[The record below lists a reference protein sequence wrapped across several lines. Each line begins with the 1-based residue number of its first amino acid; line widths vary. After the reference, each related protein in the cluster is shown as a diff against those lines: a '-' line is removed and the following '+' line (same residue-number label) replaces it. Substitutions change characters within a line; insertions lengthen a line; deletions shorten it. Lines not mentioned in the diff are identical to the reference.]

1 MSGIRGI
8 FVTGTDTGTGK
19 TVVTAALAAALRSEG
34 WNVGVWKPVQSGEP
48 LGSGRSDAERLA
60 EGSGVSD
67 PPEEVASFTF
77 SAPLT
82 PWLAAKAEGV
92 HLTMEMLYAGGKRL
106 CSRYDAMLVEG
117 AGGAAVPLTEDALL
131 AEWIAYLRMPVLIV
145 ARAGLGTVNHTLLTV
160 SFLRQFGIDILGVVL
175 NEGACAAASPE
186 IAETAEAAGTAGTV
200 RAAASPGTPRNAEGA
215 AAVPG
220 VTDGAT
226 ATTEVPG
233 AAIDPTATVVR
244 SAAIDA
250 AATSAVPGVT
260 GGADAS
266 TEVPGAA
273 IDASAAVVR
282 SAAIDAAATSS
293 VSASVKTA
301 SAAMPPAASLQ
312 NASHEA
318 DPSISGNAA
327 LIEMFGGVKV
337 LGRFPQVGS
346 GPGPQLLA
354 ELVHTTLDLTPVRSF
369 LSKSLQ
375 IPPKLRDK
383 NAEVRT

>member
-8 FVTGTDTGTGK
+8 FVTGTDTGIGK

-48 LGSGRSDAERLA
+48 LGSGLSDAERLM
-60 EGSGVSD
+60 EGSGIAD
-67 PPEEVASFTF
+67 PPEEVAPFAF
-77 SAPLT
+77 NAPLT

-175 NEGACAAASPE
+175 NEGACAAAVPGNAAPAE
-186 IAETAEAAGTAGTV
+186 AVETVETADNARAVAA
-200 RAAASPGTPRNAEGA
+200 PGKPRNAG
-215 AAVPG
+215 
-220 VTDGAT
+220 
-226 ATTEVPG
+226 
-233 AAIDPTATVVR
+233 
-244 SAAIDA
+244 DA
-250 AATSAVPGVT
+250 AGVPGVT
-260 GGADAS
+260 GSAS
-266 TEVPGAA
+266 VTMEVSEVKGDTSSATEVPDAA
-273 IDASAAVVR
+273 IAASATPTVPA
-282 SAAIDAAATSS
+282 SAE
-293 VSASVKTA
+293 TA
-301 SAAMPPAASLQ
+301 STAIPPAASLR
-312 NASHEA
+312 NASHGHEL
-318 DPSISGNAA
+318 DPSIAGNAA

-337 LGRFPQVGS
+337 LGRFPPIGS
-346 GPGPQLLA
+346 EPGPQLLA
-354 ELVHTTLDLTPVRSF
+354 NLVHTTLDLSPVRAF

-375 IPPKLRDK
+375 LSPKLPDK
-383 NAEVRT
+383 NTEVRT